1 MPGKRRE
8 GIKSNYRRMCGDD
21 ERNEYN
27 VYHLTVCS
35 RSVPKYPRGDIMG
48 FSCGF
53 LGLPNAGKS
62 TLFNALSAAGADVEG
77 YPFCTTEAQ
86 IGTVEVPDTKLDDL
100 LELYPEKEKVNTK
113 IEFYD
118 LAGLVEGA
126 HHGEGLGNQFLAEI
140 RGVDAL
146 IHVVRCFNNP
156 DVPVEGGEL
165 NPYRDIETVRT
176 ELLLKDLETI
186 ENRLK
191 KMDDD
196 EKNLREF
203 YAELRNDLEEGI
215 PIRDHDFSDGEL
227 KELRGIS
234 PLTAKPVLYV
244 ANVSEESSNE
254 CVEAVND
261 SAETN
266 DAAALV
272 INSEIEAEVRE
283 LGLNREE
290 QRDYLAEWGLE
301 ESALDRLI
309 REGYN
314 LLNLIT
320 YYTTD
325 GPEVRAWTVPR
336 GADAETAAG
345 RVHSDFAEGFV
356 HAEVV
361 GIDDLLEMGGVK
373 EAREQGLLKTRGE
386 DYEVQNGDVIHF
398 VTSH

>member
-1 MPGKRRE
+1 
-8 GIKSNYRRMCGDD
+8 
-21 ERNEYN
+21 
-27 VYHLTVCS
+27 
-35 RSVPKYPRGDIMG
+35 MG

-86 IGTVEVPDTKLDDL
+86 IGTVEVPDPGLDKLA
-100 LELYPEKEKVNTK
+100 ELFPDKEKVNTK

-126 HHGEGLGNQFLAEI
+126 HHGEGLGNKFLSEI

-146 IHVVRCFNNP
+146 IHVVRCFDNP
-156 DVPVEGGEL
+156 DVPVEGGEIDPEE
-165 NPYRDIETVRT
+165 NIETIRT
-176 ELLLKDLETI
+176 ELMLKDLETV

-191 KMDDD
+191 KLDDD
-196 EKNLREF
+196 QDNLRET
-203 YAELRNDLEEGI
+203 YEELRDDLEEGV
-215 PIRDHDFSDGEL
+215 PIRNHEFSDVEL
-227 KELRGIS
+227 KDLRGVS

-244 ANVSEESSNE
+244 ANVSEDTSQD
-254 CVEAVND
+254 CIDAVKRHAD
-261 SAETN
+261 EVGAKSM
-266 DAAALV
+266 V

-290 QRDYLAEWGLE
+290 QKEYLSEWGLE

-325 GPEVRAWTVPR
+325 GPEVRSWTVPQ

-345 RVHSDFAEGFV
+345 KIHSDFVEGFI

-361 GIDDLLEMGGVK
+361 SIDDLLEMGGVK
-373 EAREQGLLKTRGE
+373 QARDQGLLKTRGE
-386 DYEVQNGDVIHF
+386 DYEVRDGDVMHF
-398 VTSH
+398 VTAH